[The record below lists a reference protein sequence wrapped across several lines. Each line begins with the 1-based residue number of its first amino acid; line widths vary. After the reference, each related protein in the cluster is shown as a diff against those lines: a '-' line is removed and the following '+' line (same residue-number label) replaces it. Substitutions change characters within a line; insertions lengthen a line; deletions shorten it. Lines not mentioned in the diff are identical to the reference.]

1 MANPSEIELKLKWR
15 KTWDNVEDD
24 FVAVGVPGVH
34 GDIGRIYKHAGG
46 PQNARWSWSVYARL
60 PTLMLSDGGTEDTAR
75 EAAKKVED
83 LWFEYGQPEADKI
96 DPTTLSARQV
106 NLYALAKG
114 RA

>member
-1 MANPSEIELKLKWR
+1 MANPSDIELKLKWR
-15 KTWDNVEDD
+15 KTWDDAEDD

-34 GDIGRIYKHAGG
+34 GDIGRIYLVRGG
-46 PQNARWSWSVYARL
+46 PQNARWTWGINARL
-60 PTLMLSDGGTEDTAR
+60 PELFLSDSGSEATAR
-75 EAAKKVED
+75 EAAKRVED

-96 DPTTLSARQV
+96 DPTTLSAREV